1 MKDKSIIYEIIV
13 FLIILFFLIIPPFFN
28 APVTDVSAF
37 FSWNFPLRQLGLCA
51 FAVVLY
57 FLSRNLNLSHADK
70 KKIFFPSMIALS
82 LMFFTA
88 LIIKVITHNG
98 VRTMTQLLPQTGLEW
113 LFCMMTFAFSSVYEE
128 VIYRFYFSDA
138 LKRLLVFTRL
148 PDNRVIFWI
157 AEAAG
162 LLVFA
167 FAHFYLGIAAVIN
180 AAVAHAVLRVL
191 YKKTNLIW
199 NCVIIHFIYNIIS
212 LILL

>member
-13 FLIILFFLIIPPFFN
+13 FLIILIFLIIPPFFN
-28 APVTDVSAF
+28 APVTDVSAL
-37 FSWNFPLRQLGLCA
+37 FSWNFPVRQAGLCV
-51 FAVVLY
+51 FSIVLY
-57 FLSRNLNLSHADK
+57 FLSRNLNHSNANK
-70 KKIFFPSMIALS
+70 KKVFFPSMIALS

-98 VRTMTQLLPQTGLEW
+98 VRTNVSMIPQTGFEW
-113 LFCMMTFAFSSVYEE
+113 FCCVLTFAFSSIYEE
-128 VIYRFYFSDA
+128 IIYRFYFTDA
-138 LKRLLVFTRL
+138 LKRLLVFTRI
-148 PDNRVIFWI
+148 PDNKILFWI

-167 FAHFYLGIAAVIN
+167 FAHFYLGIAAVIS
-180 AAVAHAVLRVL
+180 AAVAHIVLRIL